1 MQKTKRRSDIAAIF
15 TCLLLIISLICYNMD
30 DAYAL
35 RPFFKSRKAVPELDH
50 AKFRSGAGSA
60 VSDSDIGT
68 VLSDI

>member
-1 MQKTKRRSDIAAIF
+1 MSVAYYFAY
-15 TCLLLIISLICYNMD
+15 LLYMD
-30 DAYAL
+30 DAYAFV
-35 RPFFKSRKAVPELDH
+35 PFFKSRKAVPELDH